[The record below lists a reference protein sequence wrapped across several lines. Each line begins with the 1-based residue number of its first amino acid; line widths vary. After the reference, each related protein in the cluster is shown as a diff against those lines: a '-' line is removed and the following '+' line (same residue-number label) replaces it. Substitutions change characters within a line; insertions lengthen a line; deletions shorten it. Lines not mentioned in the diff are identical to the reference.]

1 MIDIIDLNVGAGD
14 FRLQGINLRVE
25 DASFGVIL
33 GPSGSGKTLLLES
46 IVGLYGLDKGSIII
60 GSRDVTGLSPEER
73 NLAYV
78 PQDLALFPHLSV
90 HDNLCFGARARR
102 IPESEMNQR
111 LKKLTKLL
119 DIHHLLNRQDP
130 RTLSHGEQQRVS
142 IARALMVN
150 PCAILL
156 DEPFSALDARLRR
169 QLQQMLLQ
177 VNRELKVT
185 ILHVTH
191 DREEAFMLGDQIGVM
206 INGQLLQVGNRD
218 EIYYRPATVEV
229 ARFLLNQNIFS
240 GEVAG
245 RDNST
250 QTLSLKGSGLNI
262 QAVAYNGL
270 KPGDAVHF
278 GIRPEEIMVIRPGKT
293 LNDPVQANLMQGTI
307 ETIMRKGGSHLILIK
322 VPDIQDPLEIDIPNC
337 AYRDLELAEG
347 HKVHISLKKKSIW
360 TIPEKQATEVPE
372 FMA

>member
-1 MIDIIDLNVGAGD
+1 MIDIADLNVSAGD
-14 FRLQGINLRVE
+14 FRLRDINLRVE

-46 IVGLYGLDKGSIII
+46 IVGLYGLDKGTVMI
-60 GSRDVTGLSPEER
+60 GTHDVTRTSPEER

-78 PQDLALFPHLSV
+78 PQDLALFPHLGV
-90 HDNLCFGARARR
+90 HDNLCFGAQTRQ
-102 IPESEMNQR
+102 IPKNEIKQR
-111 LKKLTKLL
+111 LGKLTELL
-119 DIHHLLNRQDP
+119 DIRHLLDRHDP
-130 RTLSHGEQQRVS
+130 GTLSHGEQQRVA
-142 IARALMVN
+142 IARAMMIN
-150 PCAILL
+150 PRAILL

-169 QLQQMLLQ
+169 QLQQMLLR

-191 DREEAFMLGDQIGVM
+191 DREEAFMLGNQIGVM

-240 GEVAG
+240 GEVSA

-250 QTLSLKGSGLNI
+250 QTLSLKGSGINI

-293 LNDPVQANLMQGTI
+293 LNDPVQANLMEGTVV
-307 ETIMRKGGSHLILIK
+307 TIMKKGGSHLIFIK
-322 VPDIQDPLEIDIPNC
+322 VPDIQEPLEIDIPNC

-347 HKVHISLKKKSIW
+347 HKVHISLKKKSVW
-360 TIPEKQATEVPE
+360 TIPAKHTTEVPK